1 VEYAAGRE
9 VMSKKAYVV
18 GTFDTKSEELL
29 YVDALLKAA
38 GLQTVRVDLSTQGK
52 HANTDVTPNEVAAQI
67 PGTPEILAQNDR
79 GKSMEAMANAFARF
93 IASRKD
99 IAGIIGMGGSG
110 NTTLVTAGMRAL
122 PVGLPKVMVST
133 QSGGYAGATDIC
145 MMYAVTDIAGL
156 NSISRVVLAN
166 AAHALAGMI
175 KNEFPRDI
183 QSKPA
188 LCMTMFGVTT
198 PCVTQIR
205 TALEKEYDCIVFH
218 ATGVGGKS
226 MEKLVDSG
234 MITAAVDIT
243 TTEVA
248 DHLMDGVC
256 SAGEDR
262 FGAFIRTKIPYVGS
276 VGALD
281 MVNFG
286 HIDSIPAQY
295 KNRNLYKHNPTATL
309 MRTTRDENVA
319 MGKWIGQKLNACD
332 GSVRFLVPEK
342 GVSAIDA
349 PGKPFHDPEADAAL
363 FETLEKTVKQTPR
376 RRIVR
381 LPQHINDAAF
391 AAAAVEHLRE
401 IVRA

>member
-1 VEYAAGRE
+1 
-9 VMSKKAYVV
+9 MSKRVYVV

-29 YVDALLKAA
+29 YVDALIKAA
-38 GLQTVRVDLSTQGK
+38 GLQTVRVDLSTQGRN
-52 HANTDVTPNEVAAQI
+52 ANADVTPAEIAALV
-67 PGTPEILAQNDR
+67 PGTAEILALNDR
-79 GKSMEAMANAFARF
+79 GKSMEAMAGAFAKF
-93 IASRKD
+93 LSSRTD
-99 IAGIIGMGGSG
+99 VGGVIGLGGSG

-122 PVGLPKVMVST
+122 PVGVPKLMVST
-133 QSGGYAGATDIC
+133 QAGGYGGATDITN
-145 MMYAVTDIAGL
+145 MYSVTDIAGL

-166 AAHALAGMI
+166 AAHAISGMVARQL
-175 KNEFPRDI
+175 PQDI

-188 LCMTMFGVTT
+188 VCMTMFGVTT

-205 TALEKEYDCIVFH
+205 TAIEKDYDCIVFH
-218 ATGVGGKS
+218 ATGLGGKS

-234 MITAAVDIT
+234 MITAAIDIT

-248 DHLMDGVC
+248 DFLMGGVC

-276 VGALD
+276 IGALD

-286 HIDSIPAQY
+286 HIDTVPEKY
-295 KNRNLYKHNPTATL
+295 KHRNLYKHNPHATL

-319 MGKWIGQKLNACD
+319 MGKWIGQKLNACE
-332 GSVRFLVPEK
+332 GRVRFLIAEH

-363 FETLEKTVKQTPR
+363 FETLEKTVKQTEQ

-381 LPQHINDAAF
+381 LPNHINDAAF
-391 AAAAVEHLRE
+391 AAAAVQHFRD
-401 IVRA
+401 IIR